1 MFDVVRARAS
11 CGIEV
16 ISQGGRAMRSQDH
29 EAQATAH
36 QLVHC
41 VLEADS
47 DGLTE
52 TLETV
57 VDQPADELRP
67 YVREVVAELINVA
80 TTAVRHSTT
89 RIQGNAA
96 FAVDLRDDTND
107 RVGIDDLDPP
117 VRATIRAMLA
127 ELNGSP
133 EDASFQLD
141 LVVRGVDRWTGL
153 DTVRRALTMTVGL
166 LHWSEQSDG
175 LEVVMDPQ
183 PAANEADLFE
193 QGLDVVPD
201 SEHDDLDPFH
211 VTEADPA
218 DVRDQHHA
226 IPHEDDE
233 R

>member
-1 MFDVVRARAS
+1 
-11 CGIEV
+11 
-16 ISQGGRAMRSQDH
+16 MRSEDH
-29 EAQATAH
+29 QAQVTAH

-80 TTAVRHSTT
+80 TTAVRGSTG
-89 RIQGNAA
+89 QLFHNAA
-96 FAVDLRDDTND
+96 FAVDLRDDAND
-107 RVGIDDLDPP
+107 RVGIDELDPP

-133 EDASFQLD
+133 DDASFQLD
-141 LVVRGVDRWTGL
+141 LAVRGIDRRTGL
-153 DTVRRALTMTVGL
+153 DTVRRALTMTIGL
-166 LHWSEQSDG
+166 LHWSEQPER
-175 LEVVMDPQ
+175 LEAVMDPELS
-183 PAANEADLFE
+183 ANEADLLE
-193 QGLDVVPD
+193 QQLDVLP
-201 SEHDDLDPFH
+201 EEDDDYRPIDDT
-211 VTEADPA
+211 VEADPA
-218 DVRDQHHA
+218 DVQEQQRPVPA
-226 IPHEDDE
+226 EDDDEE

>member
-1 MFDVVRARAS
+1 MQSEDP
-11 CGIEV
+11 
-16 ISQGGRAMRSQDH
+16 

-57 VDQPADELRP
+57 IAHPTDELRP

-80 TTAVRHSTT
+80 TAAVRSTT
-89 RIQGNAA
+89 AQFQNAA

-107 RVGIDDLDPP
+107 RVGIDELDPP

-127 ELNGSP
+127 ELNNSP
-133 EDASFQLD
+133 DDASFQLD
-141 LVVRGVDRWTGL
+141 LAVRGVDRRTGL
-153 DTVRRALTMTVGL
+153 ETVRRALTMTIGL
-166 LHWSEQSDG
+166 LHWSEQSER
-175 LEVVMDPQ
+175 LEGVMDPELS
-183 PAANEADLFE
+183 ANEADLLE
-193 QGLDVVPD
+193 QRLGLVPD
-201 SEHDDLDPFH
+201 EDEDLANPDN
-211 VTEADPA
+211 VIEADPT
-218 DVRDQHHA
+218 DVREQQTP
-226 IPHEDDE
+226 IPDHDEDDK

>member
-1 MFDVVRARAS
+1 
-11 CGIEV
+11 
-16 ISQGGRAMRSQDH
+16 MRSDDP

-57 VDQPADELRP
+57 ADHPADELRP

-80 TTAVRHSTT
+80 TSAVRESVARAPLPGH
-89 RIQGNAA
+89 AA
-96 FAVDLRDDTND
+96 YAVDLRDDEDD
-107 RVGIDDLDPP
+107 RVPIDELDPP

-133 EDASFQLD
+133 DDASFQLD
-141 LVVRGVDRWTGL
+141 LAVRGVDRRTGL

-166 LHWSEQSDG
+166 LYWSKQPDQ
-175 LEVVMDPQ
+175 LEGFMYPE
-183 PAANEADLFE
+183 PTANEADLLE
-193 QGLDVVPD
+193 QELDAVPD
-201 SEHDDLDPFH
+201 DEYDPAPLDDI
-211 VTEADPA
+211 TEADPA
-218 DVRDQHHA
+218 DVQEQQRA
-226 IPHEDDE
+226 IPEDDD
-233 R
+233 RDR